1 MRAFLLLL
9 LSLGSAWLQAAEHT
23 WIAPAWTARNTPV
36 VTVDSILLRDTLS
49 RLYITLKQPPH
60 TTLTLHDD
68 WEIQDSLG
76 NFTVRI
82 KDVDGVDFNRI
93 FQFDDDSTVAVEMD
107 FPPLPASCSEFDLI
121 GNKPSGEIRVIGL
134 SLNRQQSPVALSP
147 QPATRPSPPLP
158 VITFEPDTA
167 WLQGRFIGYHRRLNL
182 PAGKIVLTDL
192 LTRQQT
198 TIEVPVADDGTF
210 AVQLPL
216 CHPVQQ
222 KLILGD
228 RYIPFYI
235 EPDDTLSLQI
245 PLDELLAPYRNIREI
260 EQNCTHLIYQGRNAQ
275 ANYELRQIRL
285 QEAETDSNWMQA
297 LRTLSPS
304 LYYRSEENKLKVKLE
319 RLNRDWQAQKLS
331 SKAYLLSILNNY
343 YLFISHLIVYN
354 TIKNLNTDSEY
365 SRYRKIEI
373 PFATIYPL
381 KEPLSVVSEYYLPFI
396 TLLENQANSTTP
408 PDWTSVEFIEALEA
422 RNVDLLPEEKEALRL
437 ALDGNTA
444 ITPQTQAVI
453 QQLNNRCEKEQIS
466 MREEKLRQWSE
477 ESYRNRFGSPDDFT
491 RQLLDARRVVRLWQ
505 SLHRALTIRE
515 QSEFTIT
522 IIDPPLRFAVKRIT
536 SRPDR

>member
-9 LSLGSAWLQAAEHT
+9 LSLGPAWLQAAERT
-23 WIAPAWTARNTPV
+23 LIAPARTARNTPAI
-36 VTVDSILLRDTLS
+36 TVDSILLRDTLS

-60 TTLTLHDD
+60 TTLTLYDD
-68 WEIQDSLG
+68 WVIQDSLG
-76 NFTVRI
+76 SFTARV
-82 KDVDGVDFNRI
+82 KDMDGADFNRI
-93 FQFDDDSTVAVEMD
+93 FQFDDDSIVSVEMD
-107 FPPLPASCSEFDLI
+107 FPPLPTSWNEFDLI
-121 GNKPSGEIRVIGL
+121 GNKPSGEIRVIGI
-134 SLNRQQSPVALSP
+134 SLNRQQPPVALPSR
-147 QPATRPSPPLP
+147 PATRPSPPLP

-182 PAGKIVLTDL
+182 PDGKIVLTDL
-192 LTRQQT
+192 LTRQQIT
-198 TIEVPVADDGTF
+198 VEVLVADDGTF

-222 KLILGD
+222 RLILGD

-245 PLDELLAPYRNIREI
+245 PLDELLVPYRNIREI
-260 EQNCTHLIYQGRNAQ
+260 EQNCTHLTYQGRNAQ

-285 QEAETDSNWMQA
+285 QEAEPNDGWMQA
-297 LRTLSPS
+297 MRTLPPS
-304 LYYRSEENKLKVKLE
+304 LYYQAEEDKLKVKLE
-319 RLNRDWQAQKLS
+319 RLHSDWQTQKLA
-331 SKAYLLSILNNY
+331 SKAYPLSILNNY
-343 YLFISHLIVYN
+343 YLFLSHLIVYN
-354 TIKNLNTDSEY
+354 AIK
-365 SRYRKIEI
+365 KIEI
-373 PFATIYPL
+373 GCEYLKCRNIDTLFATIYPL
-381 KEPLSVVSEYYLPFI
+381 NEPLSVAVEYYLPFI
-396 TLLENQANSTTP
+396 TLLEEQANSTTP
-408 PDWTSVEFIEALEA
+408 PDWTSVEFIEALKA
-422 RNVDLLPEEKEALRL
+422 RNVDLSPEEKEALRL

-444 ITPQTQAVI
+444 IAPQTQEII
-453 QQLNNRCEKEQIS
+453 QQLNDRCEKEQIS

-515 QSEFTIT
+515 RSEFTTT

-536 SRPDR
+536 SQPDR

>member
-49 RLYITLKQPPH
+49 RLYITLKQSPH

-68 WEIQDSLG
+68 WVIQDSLG
-76 NFTVRI
+76 NFTARI

-93 FQFDDDSTVAVEMD
+93 FQFDDDSIVSVEMD
-107 FPPLPASCSEFDLI
+107 FPPLPASWNEFDLI
-121 GNKPSGEIRVIGL
+121 GNKPSGEIRVIGI
-134 SLNRQQSPVALSP
+134 SLNRQQPHIALP
-147 QPATRPSPPLP
+147 PRPAVHPSPPLP
-158 VITFEPDTA
+158 VITLEPDTA

-182 PAGKIVLTDL
+182 PDGKIVLTDL

-198 TIEVPVADDGTF
+198 TVEVLVADDGTF

-222 KLILGD
+222 RLILGD

-245 PLDELLAPYRNIREI
+245 PLDELLVPYRNIREI
-260 EQNCTHLIYQGRNAQ
+260 EQNCTHLTYQGRNAQ

-285 QEAETDSNWMQA
+285 QEAETNDGWMQA
-297 LRTLSPS
+297 MRTLPPS

-319 RLNRDWQAQKLS
+319 QLNRDWQAQKLS

-381 KEPLSVVSEYYLPFI
+381 KEPLSVAAENYLPFI
-396 TLLENQANSTTP
+396 TLLESQANSATP
-408 PDWTSVEFIEALEA
+408 LDWTSVEFIEALKT

-515 QSEFTIT
+515 QSEFTTT

-536 SRPDR
+536 SQPDR

>member
-68 WEIQDSLG
+68 WVIQDSLG
-76 NFTVRI
+76 NFTARI

-182 PAGKIVLTDL
+182 PDGKIVLTDL

-285 QEAETDSNWMQA
+285 QEAETDDNWMQA

-319 RLNRDWQAQKLS
+319 RLNHDWQAQKLS

-354 TIKNLNTDSEY
+354 TIKNIIQIANTQNTEN
-365 SRYRKIEI
+365 RN
-373 PFATIYPL
+373 TIR
-381 KEPLSVVSEYYLPFI
+381 YYLSPERTSLGGFGI
-396 TLLENQANSTTP
+396 LSSFHHPVGEPSQQYHAPRLDERRIYRSSRSPERRPLARGKRGVTACFRWKYRYHPTDPSSNSAT
-408 PDWTSVEFIEALEA
+408 E
-422 RNVDLLPEEKEALRL
+422 
-437 ALDGNTA
+437 
-444 ITPQTQAVI
+444 
-453 QQLNNRCEKEQIS
+453 QQ
-466 MREEKLRQWSE
+466 
-477 ESYRNRFGSPDDFT
+477 
-491 RQLLDARRVVRLWQ
+491 V
-505 SLHRALTIRE
+505 
-515 QSEFTIT
+515 
-522 IIDPPLRFAVKRIT
+522 
-536 SRPDR
+536 

>member
-9 LSLGSAWLQAAEHT
+9 LSLGPAWLQAAERT
-23 WIAPAWTARNTPV
+23 LIAPSWTARNTPAI
-36 VTVDSILLRDTLS
+36 TVDSILLRDTLS

-60 TTLTLHDD
+60 TTLTLYDD
-68 WEIQDSLG
+68 WVIQDSLSS
-76 NFTVRI
+76 FTARV
-82 KDVDGVDFNRI
+82 KDMDGADFNRI
-93 FQFDDDSTVAVEMD
+93 FQFDDDSIVSVEMD
-107 FPPLPASCSEFDLI
+107 FPPLPASWNEFDLI
-121 GNKPSGEIRVIGL
+121 GNKPSGEIRVIGI
-134 SLNRQQSPVALSP
+134 SLNRQQPPVALPSR
-147 QPATRPSPPLP
+147 PATRPSPPLP
-158 VITFEPDTA
+158 VITLEPDTA

-182 PAGKIVLTDL
+182 PDGKIVLTDL

-198 TIEVPVADDGTF
+198 TVEVPVADDGTF

-222 KLILGD
+222 RLILGD

-245 PLDELLAPYRNIREI
+245 PLDELLVPYRNIREI
-260 EQNCTHLIYQGRNAQ
+260 EQNCTHLTYQGRNAQ

-285 QEAETDSNWMQA
+285 QEAETNDGWMQA
-297 LRTLSPS
+297 MRTLPPS
-304 LYYRSEENKLKVKLE
+304 LYYQAEEDKLKVKLE
-319 RLNRDWQAQKLS
+319 RLHSDWQTQKFA
-331 SKAYLLSILNNY
+331 SKAYPLSILNNY
-343 YLFISHLIVYN
+343 YLFLSHLIVYN
-354 TIKNLNTDSEY
+354 VIKRTEAECEY
-365 SRYRKIEI
+365 LKYRNIDT

-381 KEPLSVVSEYYLPFI
+381 NEPLSVAVEYYLPFI
-396 TLLENQANSTTP
+396 TLLEEQANSTTP
-408 PDWTSVEFIEALEA
+408 PDWTSVEFIEALKA
-422 RNVDLLPEEKEALRL
+422 RNVDLSPEEKEALRL

-444 ITPQTQAVI
+444 IAPQTQEII
-453 QQLNNRCEKEQIS
+453 QQLNDRCEKEQIS

-515 QSEFTIT
+515 QSEFTTT
-522 IIDPPLRFAVKRIT
+522 IEPPLRLAVKRIT
-536 SRPDR
+536 SQPDR

>member
-1 MRAFLLLL
+1 M
-9 LSLGSAWLQAAEHT
+9 
-23 WIAPAWTARNTPV
+23 
-36 VTVDSILLRDTLS
+36 
-49 RLYITLKQPPH
+49 
-60 TTLTLHDD
+60 
-68 WEIQDSLG
+68 
-76 NFTVRI
+76 
-82 KDVDGVDFNRI
+82 
-93 FQFDDDSTVAVEMD
+93 
-107 FPPLPASCSEFDLI
+107 
-121 GNKPSGEIRVIGL
+121 
-134 SLNRQQSPVALSP
+134 
-147 QPATRPSPPLP
+147 
-158 VITFEPDTA
+158 
-167 WLQGRFIGYHRRLNL
+167 
-182 PAGKIVLTDL
+182 
-192 LTRQQT
+192 
-198 TIEVPVADDGTF
+198 
-210 AVQLPL
+210 
-216 CHPVQQ
+216 
-222 KLILGD
+222 
-228 RYIPFYI
+228 
-235 EPDDTLSLQI
+235 
-245 PLDELLAPYRNIREI
+245 
-260 EQNCTHLIYQGRNAQ
+260 IYQGQNAQ

-304 LYYRSEENKLKVKLE
+304 LYYRSEENKLKVKLK

-354 TIKNLNTDSEY
+354 TIKNINTDSEY
-365 SRYRKIEI
+365 SKYRKIEI

-381 KEPLSVVSEYYLPFI
+381 KEPLSVVSECYLPFI